1 LGGGASLE
9 HPERWQRFTDML
21 VRKGKARITV
31 IPVLKHSDHV
41 VGEFT
46 GEFVAVGT
54 AAKA

>member
-1 LGGGASLE
+1 LGRGASLE
-9 HPERWQRFTDML
+9 HPDRWQRFTGML

-31 IPVLKHSDHV
+31 ISVLKHSDHV

>member
-31 IPVLKHSDHV
+31 ISVLKHSDHV

>member
-1 LGGGASLE
+1 
-9 HPERWQRFTDML
+9 ML

-31 IPVLKHSDHV
+31 ISVLKHPGQV

-46 GEFVAVGT
+46 DEFVAVGT

>member
-1 LGGGASLE
+1 
-9 HPERWQRFTDML
+9 ML
-21 VRKGKARITV
+21 VRKGKPRITV
-31 IPVLKHSDHV
+31 ISVLKHSDQV